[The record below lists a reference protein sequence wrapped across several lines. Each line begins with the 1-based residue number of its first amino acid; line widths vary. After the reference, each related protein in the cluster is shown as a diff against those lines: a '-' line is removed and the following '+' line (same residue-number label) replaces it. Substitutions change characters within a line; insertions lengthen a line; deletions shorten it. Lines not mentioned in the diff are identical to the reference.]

1 MKLVGLYTFDTM
13 EALWIDQSR
22 YLKTRRVL
30 ILMKNSMVYYG
41 IIALGV
47 IALAAGAYLLKSATP
62 ASPHHISSYAA
73 LAAGV
78 VLLIAGVIGMVVMKP
93 KTASK

>member
-1 MKLVGLYTFDTM
+1 
-13 EALWIDQSR
+13 
-22 YLKTRRVL
+22 
-30 ILMKNSMVYYG
+30 MKNSMVYYG

-47 IALAAGAYLLKSATP
+47 IALAAGVFLLKTATP

-78 VLLIAGVIGMVVMKP
+78 VLLIAGIVGTFVMKP
-93 KTASK
+93 KTAAK